1 MPTLALLRLRPR
13 RWLNTNVSC
22 PVCRKPLDGDDDQQP
37 PPGDDGRRQPP
48 PTHQSGPPQDGN
60 AAGRWNGDLLTAE
73 LAFRLAMLQ
82 QQYPQYIS
90 DDMVHDWSH
99 QAEQVR
105 SGVGVALTIQRVCAI
120 THDSSNHPAAA

>member
-1 MPTLALLRLRPR
+1 LII
-13 RWLNTNVSC
+13 
-22 PVCRKPLDGDDDQQP
+22 
-37 PPGDDGRRQPP
+37 
-48 PTHQSGPPQDGN
+48 GPPQDGN
-60 AAGRWNGDLLTAE
+60 AAAGRWNGDLLTAE

-105 SGVGVALTIQRVCAI
+105 CNGHSGHGAASCAI
-120 THDSSNHPAAA
+120 ASGQQQWFGCRTTVRTQSRAVRWCFMMPQQH

>member
-1 MPTLALLRLRPR
+1 MPASRLH
-13 RWLNTNVSC
+13 RWLNSNVSC
-22 PVCRKPLDGDDDQQP
+22 PVCRKPLDGDDDQP
-37 PPGDDGRRQPP
+37 RPGDDGRQQPP
-48 PTHQSGPPQDGN
+48 YQSGPPQDGN

-105 SGVGVALTIQRVCAI
+105 TRVALRPR
-120 THDSSNHPAAA
+120 S